1 MSAVAIESLGRLTH
15 RSATEAAGLVERHGW
30 RIINIPTAGGE
41 VEVLDLDSVPPG
53 IRRSIISGAEVNG
66 EPVYSPID
74 AQVIASAHQE
84 IRDNKLISIGTVRL
98 AAAGRVQGPRSKV
111 QWPPTLDHP
120 PEDPA

>member
-1 MSAVAIESLGRLTH
+1 MSAVAIESLARLTH

-30 RIINIPTAGGE
+30 RIINIATAGGE
-41 VEVLDLDSVPPG
+41 IEVLDLDSVPPG

-74 AQVIASAHQE
+74 AQSVASAQQE
-84 IRDNKLISIGTVRL
+84 IRDNKVVSIGTARL

-111 QWPPTLDHP
+111 QRPPTLDHP